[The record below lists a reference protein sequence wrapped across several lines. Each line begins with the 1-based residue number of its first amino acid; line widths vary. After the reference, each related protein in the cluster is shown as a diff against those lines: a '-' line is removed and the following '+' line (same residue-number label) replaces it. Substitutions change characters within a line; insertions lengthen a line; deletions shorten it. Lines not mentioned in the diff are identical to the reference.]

1 MFPGRNQSH
10 KSLLVAR
17 FLGWLMG
24 ELVEKKHSHTD
35 ALEAT
40 FERDDLSRYYN
51 MFDQVNRKLE
61 QLEFTKD
68 KAGIE
73 IERTDEAE
81 LPKVPNILRRG
92 LNETFTHSGDS
103 GIRESK
109 SARTSCFGF
118 APQGGGRWLGVVS
131 NSRKTSDGS
140 SMKNARATPVTWFAT
155 RC

>member
-81 LPKVPNILRRG
+81 LPKVPNNNKRLRYMALLPVAVLFGVLG
-92 LNETFTHSGDS
+92 LFLLLEVRSERVGD
-103 GIRESK
+103 
-109 SARTSCFGF
+109 
-118 APQGGGRWLGVVS
+118 PQRRSRIPSTLQVSPGRII
-131 NSRKTSDGS
+131 T
-140 SMKNARATPVTWFAT
+140 
-155 RC
+155 